1 MRIRI
6 NNIECRFS
14 QERYEIVKWYPNP
27 HYGAEERY
35 IADGYER
42 VEYKDADGQPR
53 GSWSIS
59 KPGHSIHSSCFQN
72 PESCYTIA
80 TLRYRSGEG
89 NCDLT
94 TVGDRLLELSKAERN
109 DFFAVYEYAEDRI
122 KEEAL
127 VNEED
132 VEF

>member
-14 QERYEIVKWYPNP
+14 QERYEIVKWFTNP

-42 VEYKDADGQPR
+42 VESNDGR
-53 GSWSIS
+53 WSIS

-109 DFFAVYEYAEDRI
+109 DFFAVYEYAENRI
-122 KEEAL
+122 REEAMAKQ
-127 VNEED
+127 EE
-132 VEF
+132 EF

>member
-14 QERYEIVKWYPNP
+14 QERYEIVKWFTNP

-35 IADGYER
+35 IADGYKR
-42 VEYKDADGQPR
+42 VTGPDGN
-53 GSWSIS
+53 WSMRTHC
-59 KPGHSIHSSCFQN
+59 HSIHSSCFQN

-89 NCDLT
+89 NCELT

-122 KEEAL
+122 QEEELAR
-127 VNEED
+127 EE
-132 VEF
+132 EF